1 MKRTHYC
8 GELGPPLVGREVALA
23 GWVHRRRDHG
33 GLLFVDLRDRSGLV
47 QVVFNPEHG
56 PETFQRAGTL
66 RSEYVIWLRGKVVM
80 RPPGRVNPHLATG
93 EIEIIPGELEV
104 LNPSR
109 TPPFEIE
116 DRLEVDESVRLR
128 YRYLDLRRPDMY
140 RNLALRHR
148 AVKAIRDFFDE
159 RGFLEIETP
168 MLTRSTPEGARDYL
182 VPSRVNPGRFYALPQ
197 SPQLFKQLLM
207 VAGIDRYFQVVRCFR
222 DEDLRADRQP
232 EFTQVD
238 VEMSFVD
245 RDQVMAETE
254 AMVARVFREALGRE
268 LPLPF
273 PRLTYRESIER
284 FGTDKPDLRFGMELS
299 DVTDIASGCAFKV
312 FRQAADAGGQ
322 VKGLAARGCASYS
335 RKELEV
341 LTYMVAGWGAGG
353 LAWMALEGGEVRSPI
368 AKFFTPGELAAI
380 RERLGGEDGDLLLLV
395 AGKREEVAGSLGLL
409 RLEMARRL
417 NLVPGNEYAFTWVV
431 DFPLLEWDEEERR
444 YVAMHHPFTSPLD
457 EDLPLLE
464 SEPLKVRAKAYDLV
478 LNGVELGGGSIRNH
492 RREMQEKMFRVL
504 GLSEGEAREKFG
516 FLLEAFDYG
525 TPPHGGIALGLDRLV
540 MLLAGRDTI
549 RDVIAFPKT
558 ARATCLLTDA
568 PAPVSQRQLKDL
580 HVRLEV

>member
-8 GELGPPLVGREVALA
+8 GELGPHLAGRDVALA

-56 PETFQRAGTL
+56 PEIFRRAGTL

-182 VPSRVNPGRFYALPQ
+182 VPSRVSPGRFYALPQ

-312 FRQAADAGGQ
+312 FRQAADGGGQ

-341 LTYMVAGWGAGG
+341 LTEMVAGWGAGG

-417 NLVPGNEYAFTWVV
+417 DLVPGNEYAFTWVV

-492 RREMQEKMFRVL
+492 RREMQEKMCRVL

-516 FLLEAFDYG
+516 FLLEALDYG

-568 PAPVSQRQLKDL
+568 PAPVSQHQLKDL